1 MKIKVC
7 TLITK
12 SLKEMDR
19 RDALKRAALTSAV
32 IATLP
37 NGAALANAS
46 HRQCII
52 NDGNQAP
59 SPFTT
64 APDHWLRVAG
74 EKATYSFSDYQV
86 EAVRLPDNSLWR
98 LGDHPRPLYADS
110 WEKVAGTEETIHLL
124 VAFEP
129 NADNS
134 DLTAVGVYPEARI
147 DNDYQGLSGSCMT
160 SLSPAYGNGFW

>member
-1 MKIKVC
+1 MN
-7 TLITK
+7 
-12 SLKEMDR
+12 R
-19 RDALKRAALTSAV
+19 RNALKRAALTGAV

-46 HRQCII
+46 HHQCII
-52 NDGNQAP
+52 NDGNQSP
-59 SPFTT
+59 SAFTT

-74 EKATYSFSDYQV
+74 EKATYSFSNYQV
-86 EAVRLPDNSLWR
+86 EAVRLPDGSLWR
-98 LGDHPRPLYADS
+98 LGDWPRQLYADG

-134 DLTAVGVYPEARI
+134 DLTAVGVYPEAQI
-147 DNDYQGLSGSCMT
+147 GGDYQGLSGSCMT
-160 SLSPAYGNGFW
+160 SLSPSHLNELT